1 MTCVSLIRAAV
12 RESGS
17 DEAVASRQLLVRRLH
32 RHDGRARTHGH
43 ARAGTEDTK
52 MSSSVT
58 FLVVSFIVGAIV
70 VAMIGASAVHYALVV
85 IGILVV
91 LTIIQV
97 LIGFN

>member
-1 MTCVSLIRAAV
+1 
-12 RESGS
+12 
-17 DEAVASRQLLVRRLH
+17 
-32 RHDGRARTHGH
+32 
-43 ARAGTEDTK
+43 